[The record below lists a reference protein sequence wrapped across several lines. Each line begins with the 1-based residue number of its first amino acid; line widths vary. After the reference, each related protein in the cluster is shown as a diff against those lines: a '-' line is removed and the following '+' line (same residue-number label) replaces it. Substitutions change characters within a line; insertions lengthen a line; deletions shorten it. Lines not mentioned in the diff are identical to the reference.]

1 MRKSNTQSLAE
12 VLKAYIEEMKM
23 GKKLKEVNLL
33 NHWEEIIGKSIA
45 LRTDR
50 LYIKDKTLFVHMNSS
65 VARDKLMMIR
75 EPLIKA
81 INDRAGENMINKIVI
96 R

>member
-1 MRKSNTQSLAE
+1 MRKSNTQTLGE
-12 VLKAYIEEMKM
+12 VLKAYIEEMKL

-33 NHWEEIIGKSIA
+33 NHWEDIIGKSIA
-45 LRTDR
+45 VRTDR
-50 LYIKDKTLFVHMNSS
+50 LYIKDTTLFVHMNSS
-65 VARDKLMMIR
+65 VAKDKLMMIR

-81 INDRAGENMINKIVI
+81 INDRVGEKMIDKIVI

>member
-12 VLKAYIEEMKM
+12 VLKAYFEEMKM
-23 GKKLKEVNLL
+23 EKKLKEVNLL